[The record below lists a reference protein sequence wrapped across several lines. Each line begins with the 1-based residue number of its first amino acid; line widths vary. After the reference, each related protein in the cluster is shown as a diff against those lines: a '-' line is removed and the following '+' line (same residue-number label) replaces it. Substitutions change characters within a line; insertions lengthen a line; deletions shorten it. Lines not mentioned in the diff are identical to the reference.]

1 MQSHAN
7 DYWEHK
13 STADFLSFGND
24 QRPSPAKSGSDI
36 FGKRFQ
42 EQMLPEKR
50 EQARSGGGRLLYFR
64 WKSFCLHFKHACAFF
79 PNAGLTLEPSPMAL
93 QDTSLGG
100 WKSVC
105 CPPSSPGCTAVS
117 PVTVTLPDVHRQ
129 NFNHRQYIFPHIH
142 QERLLRSLKKNPW
155 EPNFIKGEKR
165 F

>member
-36 FGKRFQ
+36 FGKHFQ

-64 WKSFCLHFKHACAFF
+64 WKSFCLHFNHACAFLSKRWADTGALHHGGTGHVAGRVEECLLSTFFSRVYSSESCHRNIARCAQTEFQPQAVHF
-79 PNAGLTLEPSPMAL
+79 PSY
-93 QDTSLGG
+93 
-100 WKSVC
+100 
-105 CPPSSPGCTAVS
+105 SPGKAS
-117 PVTVTLPDVHRQ
+117 
-129 NFNHRQYIFPHIH
+129 
-142 QERLLRSLKKNPW
+142 
-155 EPNFIKGEKR
+155 
-165 F
+165 